1 MLLIITKGGIYTYRA
16 FLKSTKLFLINKVII
31 YDGYIVPINTDQII
45 KEDCEPAKICNGC
58 YVNIAEKTCVDSQE
72 KIEID
77 KLYKK
82 SKLV

>member
-45 KEDCEPAKICNGC
+45 KEDCEPAKICSDLML
-58 YVNIAEKTCVDSQE
+58 ISQRKPVRTT
-72 KIEID
+72 KI
-77 KLYKK
+77 KMK
-82 SKLV
+82 SISYINNQN